1 MKKMLIIKDLKNWF
15 WVTFPDWTTPVSLD
29 VEHIIHYFEK
39 TGYQIELT
47 SYMEFDFSKNY
58 SGYVVL
64 YTSAEDYC
72 GGSKDF
78 MEDVLVHLMNQ
89 GAVLLPEFKYF
100 RAHHNKVMMEI
111 LRDEFKE
118 EKLRTI
124 HSRVWSSYEQFKEAS
139 FTQYPIIV
147 KRAGGAGGTGV
158 FLARDEKELHKYAEK
173 VSRMTNLLQ
182 FYCLSC
188 RNIRKRLHG
197 REPFLIHNSKFLTQN
212 YIPGLD
218 GDYKVLVFGTHY
230 FVLHRL
236 NRKDDFRASGSG
248 AFTHEEDDKIEMILD
263 FAKLCT
269 QEIKA
274 PWLSLD
280 ICHDGTACHLIE
292 FQCITFGF
300 KAMSLSEHHYVQ
312 KDGHWEIVEGRVVP
326 EEEFCYGV
334 QCYLEKLSTDGLG
347 QPV

>member
-1 MKKMLIIKDLKNWF
+1 MKKMLIIRDFQNWF
-15 WVTFPDWTTPVSLD
+15 WMTFPNWTTPVSLN
-29 VEHIIHYFEK
+29 VEYISDYFEK
-39 TGYQIELT
+39 LEFQVELT
-47 SYMEFDFSKNY
+47 SYSQFDFSKDFR
-58 SGYVVL
+58 GYVVL
-64 YTSAEDYC
+64 YNSSEDYC

-78 MEDVLVHLMNQ
+78 MEDVLVHLLNQ
-89 GAVLLPEFKYF
+89 GAVLLPEFRYF

-118 EKLRTI
+118 EKLKTI
-124 HSRVWSSYEQFKEAS
+124 HSQVWASLEQLKAAS
-139 FTQYPIIV
+139 FTRYPIII

-158 FLARDEKELHKYAEK
+158 FLAHDQKELHKYAEK
-173 VSRMTNLLQ
+173 LSRMTDMLQ
-182 FYCLSC
+182 FYQLSYK
-188 RNIRKRLHG
+188 NIKRKLKG
-197 REPFLIHNSKFLTQN
+197 RELLLIHNSKFLTQN
-212 YIPGLD
+212 YIEGLD

-248 AFTHEEDDKIEMILD
+248 AFTHDEDDKIEAILD

-269 QEIKA
+269 QEIRA

-300 KAMSLSEHHYVQ
+300 KAMSLSEHHYVE
-312 KDGHWEIVEGRVVP
+312 KDGHWEIVEGRVIP
-326 EEEFCYGV
+326 EEEFCYGI
-334 QCYLEKLSTDGLG
+334 QCFLEL
-347 QPV
+347 